1 MFKTLNSKIDAKNAF
16 VQSNV
21 SNLIKRA
28 FKTKTMQKTL
38 KMLSKKTLQI
48 AYFTSRNLYNFSQ
61 RSIFSYC

>member
-28 FKTKTMQKTL
+28 FKTKAMQKTS
-38 KMLSKKTLQI
+38 KMSSKKTLQI
-48 AYFTSRNLYNFSQ
+48 AHFTSQSL
-61 RSIFSYC
+61 